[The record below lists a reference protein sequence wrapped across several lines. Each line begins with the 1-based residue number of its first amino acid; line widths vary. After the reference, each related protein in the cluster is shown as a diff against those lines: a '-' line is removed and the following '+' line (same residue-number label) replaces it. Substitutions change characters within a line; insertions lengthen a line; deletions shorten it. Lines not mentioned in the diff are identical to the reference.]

1 MKAWQLF
8 YPYVLPDVIGC
19 PNPVVD
25 HALVRAARDFFER
38 TRAWTAWQD
47 PVSTS
52 VGTIDYEFELAP
64 GVEIA
69 KVLKAT
75 LNGADLSIIAEND
88 LGSTWRTGATG
99 LSGLVTADRRNFS
112 LLPAR
117 AAGLQ
122 IFTFCALKP
131 SNDATGIDDIQFSQY
146 VEEIANGAKARLLAS
161 PKKEY
166 SDINAAMM
174 FQDQFD
180 KSCGSIARKVEKS
193 FSRTPR
199 RVVAHYF

>member
-1 MKAWQLF
+1 MKAWELF

-25 HALVRAARDFFER
+25 HALARAAREFFER

-47 PVSTS
+47 PVTTIA
-52 VGTIDYEFELAP
+52 GTLDYPFALAI
-64 GVEIA
+64 GVDLA

-75 LNGADLSIIAEND
+75 LGGVDLPIISDND
-88 LGSTWRTGATG
+88 LGSTWRTGGAG
-99 LSGLVTADRRNFS
+99 LSGLVTTDRRNFS
-112 LLPAR
+112 VVPAR
-117 AAGLQ
+117 GVGLL
-122 IFTFCALKP
+122 IRTFCALKP
-131 SNDATGIDDIQFSQY
+131 SNDAAGIDDIQFSQY

-166 SDINAAMM
+166 SDISAAAI
-174 FQDQFD
+174 FQDQFNT
-180 KSCGSIARKVEKS
+180 SCASIARKVEKS